1 MPVYYVYIL
10 KCTNGAGFI
19 TLYTGSTQDL
29 VKRVEQH
36 RTGKGARYTKGKKIE
51 LSYFETVLSRSAA
64 MKREYEIKT
73 FSVKKKRDLIATF
86 HDSPQKHET

>member
-1 MPVYYVYIL
+1 MPAYYVYIL
-10 KCTNGAGFI
+10 ICTNKSGTT

-36 RTGKGARYTKGKKIE
+36 RTGKGARYTKGKQVA
-51 LSYFETVLSRSAA
+51 LGYFETVLSRSAA

-73 FSVKKKRDLIATF
+73 YPVSRKRELIEKF
-86 HDSPQKHET
+86 HETDPQTE

>member
-10 KCTNGAGFI
+10 KCTSIKTGVH

-29 VKRVEQH
+29 MKRVEQH
-36 RTGKGARYTKGKKIE
+36 RTGKGARYTKGKHIE
-51 LSYFETVLSRSAA
+51 LGYFETVLSRSAA

-73 FSVKKKRDLIATF
+73 YSVKM
-86 HDSPQKHET
+86 KHELLEKFHEMSQK